1 MTQTMPAPVN
11 VIVGKEGLL
20 IDRARLAI
28 IAAVR
33 RAAATPGDP
42 DGRSVPITDLR
53 GGDVTTTELVEL
65 LSPSLFGE
73 DRIVVL
79 TDCDA
84 AGKEPADLI
93 VQAAADP
100 APGITLIL
108 QHSGEGRQKKMVAA
122 LRKTGAQLFE
132 AHAMKRSALP
142 SFVRGEFQAH
152 RLRVSQDVI
161 DALLDSV
168 GSDLRELA
176 TAVSQLVS
184 DTGGNVT
191 VDAVRTYYGRTA
203 EVSGFEVA
211 ELALTGR
218 GPEALALARRAMQIG
233 VPHVLLASALSGMV
247 GDVARLH
254 AVRGVSNRD
263 AGTYGMP
270 PWKLEKTHRLASRWS
285 TPAIAHAAQIIAELD
300 AGVKGWAADPEY
312 AVEKAVVDIAALA
325 RGSHRR

>member
-1 MTQTMPAPVN
+1 MAAPVN
-11 VIVGKEGLL
+11 LIVGKEGLL

-28 IAAVR
+28 MAAVR
-33 RAAATPGDP
+33 RAAATPADP
-42 DGRSVPITDLR
+42 EGQSVPVTNLR
-53 GGDVTTTELVEL
+53 AGDVTTTELVDL

-73 DRIVVL
+73 DRIIVL

-93 VQAAADP
+93 VQAAGDP

-122 LRKTGAQLFE
+122 LRKAGAELFE
-132 AHAMKRSALP
+132 ATELKRNQLP
-142 SFVRGEFQAH
+142 EFVRGEFESH
-152 RLRVSQDVI
+152 GLRVSRDVV

-184 DTGGNVT
+184 DTGGKVG
-191 VDAVRTYYGRTA
+191 VEDVRTYYGRTA

-211 ELALTGR
+211 ELALAGR
-218 GPEALALARRAMQIG
+218 GPEALALARRALQLG

-254 AVRGVSNRD
+254 AVRGVGPRD
-263 AGTYGMP
+263 AGRFGMA
-270 PWKLEKTHRLASRWS
+270 PWKLEKTHRLARRWS
-285 TPAIAHAAQIIAELD
+285 TPSIARAAQIIADLD
-300 AGVKGWAADPEY
+300 AGVKGSAADPEY
-312 AVEKAVVDIAALA
+312 AVEKAVVGIAALA
-325 RGSHRR
+325 NDSHRR